1 MSGLAGEALALY
13 AAHGA
18 ALIDRYDRVDSA
30 TVLAPVMAHFPGPP
44 APVAD
49 IGAGTGRDA
58 AWLAALG
65 YAVTAVEPTET
76 LRSAGQAQHPG
87 LSWRDAQLP
96 ELAGLASR
104 GFDVVLLN
112 AVWHHLDPA
121 DRDAAL
127 RRVTEILRPGGR
139 AVVALRHGAEGQG
152 VAALDTETEAARAA
166 AAGFETLDRIDTGA
180 RVGEPASAGVTWT
193 WLILEGART

>member
-1 MSGLAGEALALY
+1 MTDTDPRITRLDDRSLLVLDDDNALRTRLGRAL
-13 AAHGA
+13 
-18 ALIDRYDRVDSA
+18 
-30 TVLAPVMAHFPGPP
+30 
-44 APVAD
+44 
-49 IGAGTGRDA
+49 
-58 AWLAALG
+58 
-65 YAVTAVEPTET
+65 E
-76 LRSAGQAQHPG
+76 
-87 LSWRDAQLP
+87 
-96 ELAGLASR
+96 SR

-180 RVGEPASAGVTWT
+180 RAGEPASAGITWT

>member
-1 MSGLAGEALALY
+1 MTAPKKLFIKTYGCQMNV
-13 AAHGA
+13 
-18 ALIDRYDRVDSA
+18 YDSERMAD
-30 TVLAPVMAHFPGPP
+30 VLRP
-44 APVAD
+44 
-49 IGAGTGRDA
+49 
-58 AWLAALG
+58 LG
-65 YAVTAVEPTET
+65 YAVTAVEPTES
-76 LRSAGQAQHPG
+76 LRSAGQALHPG

-96 ELAGLASR
+96 KLAGLATR

-127 RRVTEILRPGGR
+127 RRGTEILRPGGR

-180 RVGEPASAGVTWT
+180 RAGEPASAGITWT